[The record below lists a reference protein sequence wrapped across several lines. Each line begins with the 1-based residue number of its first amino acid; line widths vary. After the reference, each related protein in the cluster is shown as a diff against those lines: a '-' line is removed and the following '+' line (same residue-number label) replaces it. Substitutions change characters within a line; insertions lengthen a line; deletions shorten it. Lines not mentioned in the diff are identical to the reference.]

1 MDTKNFDVAA
11 QIYSVKDMLDKILQQ
26 YDDAQT
32 LIKRLKAEN
41 TRLENEVY
49 DKNAEIKD
57 LSRQNSNM
65 QGEIENLR
73 DNLNRT
79 KSDLYQE
86 QKHRQQLEIS
96 LQNTNLQ
103 LDDTTRRLADTKSR
117 LEEKNLQL
125 ADTKSRLDDTTSKLN
140 DTTAQ
145 LQDYAEKY
153 ADIEQAYNSYKK
165 LSDTTKFALEGIFGD
180 AVSPT
185 NFLAGALPED
195 HLKSLFDYVATAIN
209 SGTNPAEID
218 ILHGIFEFAFNAA
231 NNGRREKIF
240 TRLNVSAGNTF
251 DSDEMRKTSSSAQ
264 SGTVQKVLLVGY
276 KFSRTGKIVKPSLVV
291 IG

>member
-1 MDTKNFDVAA
+1 MDTKNFDFAA

-26 YDDAQT
+26 YDDAQA
-32 LIKRLKAEN
+32 LIKKLKADN

-79 KSDLYQE
+79 KADLNSE
-86 QKHRQQLEIS
+86 TKHRQQLEIS

-103 LDDTTRRLADTKSR
+103 LDDTTR
-117 LEEKNLQL
+117 QL
-125 ADTKSRLDDTTSKLN
+125 ANTTSQLN

-165 LSDTTKFALEGIFGD
+165 LSDTTKFALQGIFGD

>member
-1 MDTKNFDVAA
+1 MDTKNFDFAA

-49 DKNAEIKD
+49 DKNASIKD

-73 DNLNRT
+73 DKLNRT
-79 KSDLYQE
+79 KADLNAETKQ
-86 QKHRQQLEIS
+86 RQQLEIS
-96 LQNTNLQ
+96 LQEKNLQ
-103 LDDTTRRLADTKSR
+103 LTDTTRR
-117 LEEKNLQL
+117 L

-153 ADIEQAYNSYKK
+153 ADIEKA
-165 LSDTTKFALEGIFGD
+165 
-180 AVSPT
+180 
-185 NFLAGALPED
+185 
-195 HLKSLFDYVATAIN
+195 
-209 SGTNPAEID
+209 
-218 ILHGIFEFAFNAA
+218 
-231 NNGRREKIF
+231 
-240 TRLNVSAGNTF
+240 
-251 DSDEMRKTSSSAQ
+251 
-264 SGTVQKVLLVGY
+264 
-276 KFSRTGKIVKPSLVV
+276 
-291 IG
+291 